1 MGHILWMFGYVLI
14 AYFFWSA
21 IIIIGDLAFGAI
33 QKDSRIGRLIAR
45 ERRWCW
51 KRGGNWW
58 RGGLPPE

>member
-1 MGHILWMFGYVLI
+1 MDHVLWMFAYVLI
-14 AYFFWSA
+14 AFVFWTA
-21 IIIIGDLAFGAI
+21 IIVIGEVVFSAVP
-33 QKDSRIGRLIAR
+33 KDSRIGRLIAR